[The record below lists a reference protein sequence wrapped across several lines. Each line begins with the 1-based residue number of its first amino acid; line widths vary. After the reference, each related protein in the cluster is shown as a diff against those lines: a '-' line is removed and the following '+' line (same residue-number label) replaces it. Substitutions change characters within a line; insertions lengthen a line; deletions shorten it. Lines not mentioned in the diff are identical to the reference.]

1 MVVVGGCAFS
11 HERGTL
17 VLIGLSRSMGNE
29 TLQHDVLEQCQ
40 ATCVLELVA
49 YSKVQRTLFVPD

>member
-1 MVVVGGCAFS
+1 
-11 HERGTL
+11 
-17 VLIGLSRSMGNE
+17 MGNE